1 MEPCNQ
7 RRVAGPC
14 GSQKYQMT
22 QSQYSVNALV
32 GEVGATGLI
41 VIPAPFPEGWACCC
55 SPGCNRIGLVKQRLG
70 TPGAVRVGGI
80 ENEHCSPE
88 GRKETSVF
96 WVFCVLFF
104 FFDDKYKENIN
115 FCGSVIQQAFIH
127 AANSG
132 RAVLGAEPLG
142 GGRVSPSQA
151 FQPGGDADRESRCL
165 PTVLRTP
172 GGRFHCQ
179 GRVVPWI

>member
-1 MEPCNQ
+1 
-7 RRVAGPC
+7 
-14 GSQKYQMT
+14 MT
-22 QSQYSVNALV
+22 QSQYSVNVLV

-55 SPGCNRIGLVKQRLG
+55 SPGCNRIGLGKQRLG

-80 ENEHCSPE
+80 EQNTAAQRGEK
-88 GRKETSVF
+88 RRRVF
-96 WVFCVLFF
+96 GFLCVYFF

-132 RAVLGAEPLG
+132 RAVLGAEPLR

-151 FQPGGDADRESRCL
+151 FQPGGEADGESRCL

-179 GRVVPWI
+179 GRVVPWIQKAEQLQGVR